1 MKKNEAMK
9 KAKQI
14 IDNDKRKT
22 ILEKRLTRLEN
33 LIKNESAD
41 DPAFILLDAVNGGLI
56 SWKTLCRELIAQ
68 MSVAE
73 LWSVCN
79 AFDLVEE
86 PEEESDNPAK
96 NEGMDDGEYNL
107 YDICREILDY
117 YGASD
122 WVDESDTDEY
132 LDDNY
137 PDMSSDERWFVHDC
151 MNKFAHV
158 GPYRSFQVDEE
169 DFESRKYQAKKPIKS
184 ESAKKPVKRSLVSR
198 YKK

>member
-33 LIKNESAD
+33 LIKNESTD
-41 DPAFILLDAVNGGLI
+41 DPAVILLDAVSDGLI
-56 SWKTLCRELIAQ
+56 SMEALCRELIAQ
-68 MSVAE
+68 MSVGE
-73 LWSVCN
+73 LWSVCD

-86 PEEESDNPAK
+86 SEKESDKPAK
-96 NEGMDDGEYNL
+96 NEDMDGDEYNL

-117 YGASD
+117 YGTSD

-137 PDMSSDERWFVHDC
+137 PDMSSDDRWFVHDC

-158 GPYRSFQVDEE
+158 GPYRSVQVDEE